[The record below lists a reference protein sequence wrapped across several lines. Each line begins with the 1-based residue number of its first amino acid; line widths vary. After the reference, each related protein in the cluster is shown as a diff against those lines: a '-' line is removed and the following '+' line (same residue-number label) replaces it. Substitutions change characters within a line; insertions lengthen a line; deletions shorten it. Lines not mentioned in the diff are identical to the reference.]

1 MVVKKLIRLKI
12 KKNKFST
19 IVNHFNNLDNIIL
32 ATLDSFKFLTMT
44 DIRQKKE
51 NVKMHLKDLRQN
63 LKKMHLEVT
72 EELILPKPEDV
83 KKLMNKM
90 DELLKLIESK

>member
-1 MVVKKLIRLKI
+1 
-12 KKNKFST
+12 
-19 IVNHFNNLDNIIL
+19 
-32 ATLDSFKFLTMT
+32 MT
-44 DIRQKKE
+44 DIREKKE
-51 NVKMHLKDLRQN
+51 NVKMHLKNLRQN

-90 DELLKLIESK
+90 DQLLKLIESN